1 MKKFQ
6 ITLIQDG
13 MRWNEF
19 VRAVNALEAEASA
32 LEGNP
37 EAEVVS
43 SNLVSTWMEGVFSG
57 VFLTKVF

>member
-6 ITLIQDG
+6 IILVKDG

-19 VRAVNALEAEASA
+19 VRAVNALEAEATT
-32 LEGNP
+32 LDGNP

-43 SNLVSTWMEGVFSG
+43 SNLVSTWMEGVFNG
-57 VFLTKVF
+57 IFLTKIF

>member
-1 MKKFQ
+1 
-6 ITLIQDG
+6 

-32 LEGNP
+32 LEVNP

>member
-1 MKKFQ
+1 VKKFQ

-19 VRAVNALEAEASA
+19 VRAVNALEAEATA

>member
-1 MKKFQ
+1 
-6 ITLIQDG
+6 

-19 VRAVNALEAEASA
+19 VRAVNALEAEATA

>member
-6 ITLIQDG
+6 IVLFKDG

-19 VRAVNALEAEASA
+19 VRAVNALEAEATA
-32 LEGNP
+32 LDGNP

-43 SNLVSTWMEGVFSG
+43 SNLVSTWMVGVFNG
-57 VFLTKVF
+57 IFLTKIF

>member
-1 MKKFQ
+1 VKKFQ

-19 VRAVNALEAEASA
+19 VRAVNALEAEATA
-32 LEGNP
+32 LEVNP